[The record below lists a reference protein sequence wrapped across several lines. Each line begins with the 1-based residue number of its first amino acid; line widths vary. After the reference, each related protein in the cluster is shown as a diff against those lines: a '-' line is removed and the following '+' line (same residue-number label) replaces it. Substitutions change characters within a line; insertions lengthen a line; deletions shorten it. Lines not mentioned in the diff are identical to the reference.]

1 MTGTN
6 RELFGVFGGPDA
18 FGHHADPG
26 EFDRELLAEAP
37 ELHDAAVRFEL
48 RLDDLSAWL
57 DHVRARCP
65 TTDVPTDS
73 VPSSVLAG

>member
-1 MTGTN
+1 MN

-18 FGHHADPG
+18 FGRHADSG
-26 EFDRELLAEAP
+26 EFDRELLAETP
-37 ELHDAAVRFEL
+37 EIHDASVRFEL

-57 DHVRARCP
+57 DHVRTRCP
-65 TTDVPTDS
+65 TTDVLTDA